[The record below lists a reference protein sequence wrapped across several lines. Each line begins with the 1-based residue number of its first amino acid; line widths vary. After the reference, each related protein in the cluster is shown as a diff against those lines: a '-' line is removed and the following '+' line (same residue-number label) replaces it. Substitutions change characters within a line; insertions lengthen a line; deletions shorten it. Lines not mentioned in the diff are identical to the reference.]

1 MRILVALIIASVLSS
16 GVHAADWR
24 SIKPAVTTEA
34 ELIAAFGPPDE
45 VLSTFPWAEW
55 SATWKKRPAVSHYT
69 LRYTVQGSKS
79 ELLVG
84 PGGPADDAEVHVA
97 AGRVQAVEWHYGGP
111 SARAAGQQL
120 RADPTMTFGPTG
132 SVSQASSLA
141 PDGVI
146 FAELGPNDTRVE
158 VRLELK

>member
-1 MRILVALIIASVLSS
+1 MRTVVALMLASILVPEVR
-16 GVHAADWR
+16 AADWR
-24 SIKPAVTTEA
+24 SIKPQTTSET
-34 ELIAAFGPPDE
+34 EVVAAFGSPDE

-55 SATWKKRPAVSHYT
+55 SATWKKRPAASRYT
-69 LRYTVQGSKS
+69 LRYTAQGSKS

-97 AGRVQAVEWHYGGP
+97 AGRVLAVVWHYGGP

-120 RADPTMTFGPTG
+120 RADSTMTFGPSG
-132 SVSQASSLA
+132 SVSQASSA
-141 PDGVI
+141 VPGGVI
-146 FAELGPNDTRVE
+146 FAELGVNDTSVE